1 MNFKIGDRVEVF
13 DLRTQNLNPG
23 DKGTIISGI
32 DKYDC
37 YCVDWDKS
45 SLATRQIHSTWL
57 RLINDKTKLMND
69 TDKIELTVADV
80 KAAHAKGCS
89 VGKAMVEAMFP
100 KVFEEKNKYSY
111 GDKFNEKEYG
121 KHVLAKI
128 TASTACLIRL
138 EDGNR
143 WREPI
148 TVKCIGKLTDA
159 EHAGIFGNGEWT
171 KL

>member
-1 MNFKIGDRVEVF
+1 MEFKIGDRVEVF

-37 YCVDWDKS
+37 YFVDWDKS

-89 VGKAMVEAMFP
+89 SVKQTLETMYP
-100 KVFEEKNKYSY
+100 KVFDEKHSVGHRYKNDVGKTFILVGLYDNNVALIQESDGIAWDRPISVNDVYSITEDEFKKIGGKIRKYT
-111 GDKFNEKEYG
+111 
-121 KHVLAKI
+121 KI
-128 TASTACLIRL
+128 
-138 EDGNR
+138 
-143 WREPI
+143 
-148 TVKCIGKLTDA
+148 
-159 EHAGIFGNGEWT
+159 
-171 KL
+171 